1 MTSVSSHVLDLERGE
16 PRSGLDVVLEKLDTG
31 EWGEVARAR
40 TDEDGR
46 VGQLAS
52 GLDGG
57 IYRLRVMIDEGFYP
71 EIDVVV
77 TLDGSEPHYHLPIL
91 LSPYGYSTYRGS

>member
-1 MTSVSSHVLDLERGE
+1 MTSVSSHVLDLVRGE
-16 PRSGLDVVLEKLDTG
+16 PRSGLDVVLEKLDAG

-57 IYRLRVMIDEGFYP
+57 TYRLRVMIDEGFYP

-77 TLDGSEPHYHLPIL
+77 TLAGSEPHYHLPIL